1 MAFWSDAILEPKR
14 KHKFLVT
21 IGTLPQ
27 ILAKSVN
34 KPNFDISMGEH
45 KFLGN
50 SYKFP
55 GGIKWND
62 ITVTFVDTSTDQI
75 AYQLYDALKLAG
87 NQTPQAKGAALAGT
101 TPLTLFEKASATSV
115 LGNNV
120 LIEQLEADGKSSKG
134 SYNVVEKWRLYNAWI
149 SKIDLGELSYEND
162 NQLSEYKLTIVYDWA
177 EIVLTSDAASKILLS
192 KEGTPPSTSG

>member
-34 KPNFDISMGEH
+34 KPNFEVSMGEH

-62 ITVTFVDTSTDQI
+62 ITVTFVDTSSDQI

-87 NQTPQAKGAALAGT
+87 NQTPQEKGAALKGN
-101 TPLTLFEKASATSV
+101 TPALRLFEKASATSV

-120 LIEQLEADGKSSKG
+120 LIEQIEADGNSKG

-192 KEGTPPSTSG
+192 KEGTTTSG